1 MRANRLDL
9 IAIADLENVIN
20 RGADSP
26 YTAAD
31 ILLLLEVW
39 SSDEFLLPPSQLEL
53 RYYCFFLK
61 FQRLQDDNRVMIV
74 DGMVHMIS

>member
-31 ILLLLEVW
+31 ILLLLEV
-39 SSDEFLLPPSQLEL
+39 
-53 RYYCFFLK
+53 
-61 FQRLQDDNRVMIV
+61 
-74 DGMVHMIS
+74 